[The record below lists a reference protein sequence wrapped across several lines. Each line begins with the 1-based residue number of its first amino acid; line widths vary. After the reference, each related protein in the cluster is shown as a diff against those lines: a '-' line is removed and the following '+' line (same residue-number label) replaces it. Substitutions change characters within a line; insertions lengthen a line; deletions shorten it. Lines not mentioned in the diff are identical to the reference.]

1 VRDFGDADACFDRTL
16 GLNLPYPVFIV
27 AGHLGTIPSMIP
39 PMLGLKLM
47 LPTDEVAWQSQLAG

>member
-1 VRDFGDADACFDRTL
+1 L